1 MKHLLKTIFIPLLML
16 FSNSLLKSQNAKL
29 DSLDRLIR
37 IETDDKLRIKHMLEK
52 ADHLAIISLDS
63 AIILNLKILEESK
76 RINYGLGQE
85 EAMLKL
91 IYNYTYTGNS
101 ADALTQLEN
110 LSHYVEQ
117 TKDSGSFANYY
128 SSAGLFYGMQSKYDS
143 SIYFYEKAIPLYE
156 KIGNSMR
163 TAQSASNLAIAF
175 QQQSNYSRAL
185 YYQQKSLK
193 IHEEDENIMGQ
204 AYTTVNMAN
213 TYQNMG
219 DLKRAESYF
228 LKSIE
233 LALKMNLTNVE
244 LYAYTNL
251 SSMFLGI
258 NQWQKA
264 YDNAMEAVK
273 LGRKM
278 GDKGIQAASFSKAAL
293 AKANQNEFNE
303 AMELSKSAISLAD
316 SANQPIIIQQAY
328 SSMGFV
334 LKSQKKWK
342 EAIPFYER
350 SLASLADADLFI
362 KENGSLFRE
371 LSECYEQT
379 GNTAK
384 ALEMYKKYTVI
395 SDSINSRENI
405 RKAIEL
411 TMNYEFEKKEEAT
424 RVMQDAKD
432 ELNRTRMIGLG
443 SGLLLSFIIIIGALV
458 GYRGKQ
464 RANALLM
471 KQKDEIENALARLKE
486 AQSQL
491 IHSEKMASLGEL
503 TAGIAHEIQNP
514 LNFVNNFSEVNSE
527 LMNELQEEL
536 AAGHTQATHELIE
549 SIKDNLQKITHHGKR
564 ADGIVKGMLQHS
576 RSSNGDKLPT
586 DINALSDEYLRLA
599 YHGMRA
605 KDNTFNALLKTDFDP
620 SVGKPEVVPQDMG
633 RVMLNL
639 INNALY
645 AVAEKSKKA
654 KMEGINY
661 EPQVTLITKKE
672 KDSIEIRVL
681 DNGIGI
687 PASIR
692 DKIFQPFFTSKPT
705 GQGTGL
711 GLSLSYDIVTK
722 GHGGELSVHDAN
734 NGGVEFI
741 VRLPIVHN
749 QTLEISK

>member
-1 MKHLLKTIFIPLLML
+1 MKHLLKNIFIPLLML
-16 FSNSLLKSQNAKL
+16 FSNSLLKAQNAKL

-101 ADALTQLEN
+101 ADALKQLES
-110 LSHYVEQ
+110 LSDYVEK

-175 QQQSNYSRAL
+175 QQQSNYSKAL

-193 IHEEDENIMGQ
+193 IHEDDENIIGQ

-228 LKSIE
+228 LKSID
-233 LALKMNLTNVE
+233 LALKKNLTNVE

-273 LGRKM
+273 LGKKM
-278 GDKGIQAASFSKAAL
+278 GDKGIQAASYSKAAL
-293 AKANQNEFNE
+293 AKANQNESVE
-303 AMELSKSAISLAD
+303 ALELSKSAISFAD
-316 SANQPIIIQQAY
+316 SVNQPMIIQQAY

-362 KENGSLFRE
+362 KENGSLFKE

-379 GNTAK
+379 GNPAK

-405 RKAIEL
+405 RKATEL
-411 TMNYEFEKKEEAT
+411 TMNYEFEKKEEAS
-424 RVMQDAKD
+424 RVIQDAKD

-443 SGLLLSFIIIIGALV
+443 SGLFLSFIIIIGALI

-464 RANALLM
+464 RANAKLRI
-471 KQKDEIENALARLKE
+471 QKTEIEDALAKLKDT
-486 AQSQL
+486 QSQL
-491 IHSEKMASLGEL
+491 IQSEKMASLGEL

-514 LNFVNNFSEVNSE
+514 LNFVNNFSEVS
-527 LMNELQEEL
+527 NELILE
-536 AAGHTQATHELIE
+536 
-549 SIKDNLQKITHHGKR
+549 IKDELDQGNHQLANELLNNVQENLQKITHHGKR

-576 RSSNGDKLPT
+576 RANTGDKVPT
-586 DINALSDEYLRLA
+586 DINKLSDEYLRLA

-605 KDNTFNALLKTDFDP
+605 KDNSFNTIIRTDFDIEI
-620 SVGKPEVVPQDMG
+620 GKVDVVPQDIG

-654 KMEGINY
+654 KDKGIDY

-687 PASIR
+687 PASIK

-722 GHGGELSVHDAN
+722 GHGGELSVHDAA

-741 VRLPIVHN
+741 VRLPKIQK
-749 QTLEISK
+749 QTREKI

>member
-1 MKHLLKTIFIPLLML
+1 MKHLLKTIFISLLML
-16 FSNSLLKSQNAKL
+16 FSTSLLKAQNAKL
-29 DSLDRLIR
+29 DSLNRLIR
-37 IETDDKLRIKHMLEK
+37 SETDDKLRIKHMLEK

-63 AIILNLKILEESK
+63 AIILNLKIIEESK
-76 RINYGLGQE
+76 RIKYDRGQE
-85 EAMLKL
+85 EAFLKL
-91 IYNYTYTGNS
+91 VYNYTYTGNS
-101 ADALTQLEN
+101 SEALKQLSN
-110 LSHYVEQ
+110 LRHFVEQ

-128 SSAGLFYGMQSKYDS
+128 SSAGLYYGMQNKYDS

-251 SSMFLGI
+251 SSMFIGVD
-258 NQWQKA
+258 QWQKA
-264 YDNAMEAVK
+264 YDYAMKAVK

-316 SANQPIIIQQAY
+316 SVNQPMIIQQAY
-328 SSMGFV
+328 SGMGFV

-362 KENGSLFRE
+362 KENGRLFKE

-379 GNTAK
+379 GNPAK

-405 RKAIEL
+405 RKATEL
-411 TMNYEFEKKEEAT
+411 TMNYEFEKKEEAS
-424 RVMQDAKD
+424 RVIQDAKD
-432 ELNRTRMIGLG
+432 ELNRTRMMGLG

-464 RANALLM
+464 RANAKLR
-471 KQKDEIENALARLKE
+471 KQKTEIEDALEKLKVT
-486 AQSQL
+486 QSQL
-491 IHSEKMASLGEL
+491 IQSEKMASLGEL

-514 LNFVNNFSEVNSE
+514 LNFVNNFSDLS
-527 LMNELQEEL
+527 NELVIEIKEEL
-536 AAGHTQATHELIE
+536 AMGNYQEAKDILNNVQ
-549 SIKDNLQKITHHGKR
+549 DNLQKITHHGKR
-564 ADGIVKGMLQHS
+564 ADGIVKGMLLHS
-576 RSSNGDKLPT
+576 RTNAGEKLPT
-586 DINALSDEYLRLA
+586 DINNLSDEYLRLA

-605 KDNTFNALLKTDFDP
+605 KDNNFNANIITNFDP
-620 SVGKPEVVPQDMG
+620 AIGKVDVVPQDMG

-654 KMEGINY
+654 NAEGIDY
-661 EPQVTLITKKE
+661 EPQVTLITRKE
-672 KDSIEIRVL
+672 KGSIEIRVV
-681 DNGIGI
+681 DNGNGI
-687 PASIR
+687 PDSIK

-722 GHGGELSVHDAN
+722 GHGGELSVHEAD

-749 QTLEISK
+749 LSGK